1 MKTGD
6 QDIHVSSGKGTG
18 FTLIE
23 IMVVMAI
30 ISILAGMMTPM
41 VWKWWEGEAV
51 QTTKDRL
58 KSIKLGMVGDKSI
71 IQTGIRTSFG
81 FVGDNGELPFANSST
96 SASLGLLVNRPQWSG
111 GYPHWN
117 GPYLSGFDNNDFRR
131 DAWGNQFSYYLCP
144 SADGRFLSGA
154 LRSGGPNGIVGLA
167 GQPYNQC
174 DTEGSSTF
182 CVDDDICVA
191 LDQKEVA
198 PTCRMQGN
206 FTFVNVTGAYSAKFA
221 VTYRNPNDASGEST
235 TESGCKTK
243 ATTAFPNFTTLF
255 PSADALLYLPIGK
268 VSVTS
273 RLYKTADCS
282 GAVAKTSDMVD
293 YFIHDNI
300 SRILINLPSVTAP

>member
-6 QDIHVSSGKGTG
+6 QNVHVSSGNGTG

-51 QTTKDRL
+51 QTTRDRL

-96 SASLGLLVNRPQWSG
+96 SASLGLLVSRPTGSG

-117 GPYLSGFDNNDFRR
+117 GPYLSGFDSSDFRR

-198 PTCRMQGN
+198 PTCRVQGN
-206 FTFVNVTGAYSAKFA
+206 FVFANLSCKSAKFV

-235 TESGCKTK
+235 TESGCKSKTK
-243 ATTAFPNFTTLF
+243 PPFPNFTTLF

-268 VSVTS
+268 ISVSSLV
-273 RLYKTADCS
+273 YKTADCTGADVQKS
-282 GAVAKTSDMVD
+282 GTVD

-300 SRILINLPSVTAP
+300 SRVLINLPPVTAP